1 MTEQKLQPVY
11 RRDYRVPDYWI
22 DSVQLSFQ
30 LEERAT
36 RVRAT
41 LQVRANDAVDGGR
54 RPLVLNGEG
63 LQTQAI
69 RIDGRELPS
78 NEWQI
83 EGQQLTVPAPS
94 SRFCVETEVLIDPQ
108 ANTELSGLYTSSG
121 NFCTQCEAEGFR
133 RITWFLDRP
142 DVMARFTTRIE
153 ADAERYPVLLSNGNR
168 TGGGELEGGRHWV
181 CWEDPFP
188 KPSYLFALVAGNLK
202 ARRGEFA
209 TRSGRRV
216 QLEIWVEPENID
228 SCDHALLSLKKSM
241 AWDEEVFGLEY
252 DLDIYMVVAVNDF
265 NMGAMENKGLNVFNS
280 KFVLAKPE
288 TATDDDYDG
297 IEAVIAHEYF
307 HNWTGN
313 RVTCRDWFQLTLKE
327 GLTVYRDQEFSAD
340 QSSAA
345 VKRIEDVIQLRSA
358 QFAEDSGPMS
368 HPVRPESYVEMN
380 NFYTTTVYEKGAE
393 IVRLYERLLGRAGFR
408 RGMDLYF
415 ERHDGSAVTCN
426 DFRAAMA
433 DANGVDL
440 TDFEAW
446 YCQSGTPTLTAR
458 DRYDAQSKQYHLT
471 LKQSASRAA
480 DQTDGA
486 GSNESAELERL
497 KRIPLPIPVL
507 VGLIGSDGKDM
518 PSAYPKSTS
527 SSSVGDSAGD
537 SKAAEARAMLV
548 PEVKVGQRG
557 CLLLLR
563 ESEQTFTF
571 DNVYEPPVLSALRDF
586 SAPVKWIQ
594 ERDRKQ
600 LAFQMAC
607 DSDAFNRWDAGQE
620 LAQSVL
626 LETISKIQ
634 DGEALSLDPDWL
646 GAFGKVVRDSELD
659 SALKA
664 KAMGMPGERYLGQ
677 QMDCVDPVSIHR
689 AREFCAHGLASS
701 LQSELWQ
708 LFEVNGDNGDYSLD
722 RAAVNRR
729 LLKNTALGLLSRLEV
744 PQVVAAAMEQFEASN
759 NMTDC
764 YAALE
769 VLCELDAA
777 ERGEAL
783 ERFYKRW
790 KDDPLVLD
798 KWFRVQA
805 LSARPQTLQ
814 EVIRLRGHADFHLSN
829 PNRVRSLI
837 GCFAQLNQLGFHADT
852 GEGYRFIADNVIELD
867 GINPQVASRLVSAFN
882 HWRRFDAKRQA
893 AMSRELERIAAH
905 AGLSRDV
912 GEIVGR
918 ALSS

>member
-36 RVRAT
+36 RVLASM
-41 LQVRANDAVDGGR
+41 QVRANDAVDGVL

-78 NEWQI
+78 DEWQI
-83 EGQQLTVPAPS
+83 EESQLTVAAPS
-94 SRFCVETEVLIDPQ
+94 KSFCLETEVLIDPH

-153 ADAERYPVLLSNGNR
+153 ADAERYAVLLSNGNR
-168 TGGGELEGGRHWV
+168 TGGGKLAGGRHWV
-181 CWEDPFP
+181 RWEDPFP
-188 KPSYLFALVAGNLK
+188 KPSYLFALVAGRLE
-202 ARRGEFA
+202 ACRGEFV
-209 TRSGRRV
+209 TRSGRSV

-280 KFVLAKPE
+280 KYVLAKPE

-345 VKRIEDVIQLRSA
+345 VKRIEDVMQLRSA

-393 IVRLYERLLGRAGFR
+393 IVRLYQRLLGREGFR

-433 DANGVDL
+433 DANDVDL

-446 YCQSGTPTLTAR
+446 YCQSGTPTLRAQG
-458 DRYDAQSKQYHLT
+458 RYDAQSKQYHLT
-471 LKQSASRAA
+471 LEQSAGRAA
-480 DQTDGA
+480 N
-486 GSNESAELERL
+486 SNADKADAVVSKANAELERL
-497 KRIPLPIPVL
+497 KEIPLPIPVL
-507 VGLIGSDGKDM
+507 VALIGSDGNDM
-518 PSAYPKSTS
+518 AIAYPASTAS
-527 SSSVGDSAGD
+527 KRSGDTQ
-537 SKAAEARAMLV
+537 AAEPKAMLV
-548 PEVKVGQRG
+548 PEVKVGERG

-571 DNVYEPPVLSALRDF
+571 DNVEEPPVLSALRDF

-600 LAFQMAC
+600 LALQMAC
-607 DSDAFNRWDAGQE
+607 DRDAFNRWDAGQE

-634 DGEALSLDPDWL
+634 NGKALSLDADWL
-646 GAFGKVVRDSELD
+646 GAFGKVVDDSTLD

-664 KAMGMPGERYLGQ
+664 KAMELPGERYLGQ

-689 AREFCAHGLASS
+689 AREFCALELARS
-701 LQSELWQ
+701 LRTELWQ
-708 LFEVNGDNGDYSLD
+708 LFEANCDNRAYSLD
-722 RAAVNRR
+722 RDAVNRR
-729 LLKNTALGLLSRLEV
+729 LLKNMALGLLSRLEE
-744 PQVVAAAMEQFEASN
+744 PQVVAAAMEQFKTSN

-769 VLCELDAA
+769 ILCELNAE

-783 ERFYKRW
+783 ESFYTRW
-790 KDDPLVLD
+790 KQDPLVLD

-814 EVIRLRGHADFHLSN
+814 EVIRLRGHSDFHLGN

-837 GCFAQLNQLGFHADT
+837 GCFAQLNQLGFHAGT

-867 GINPQVASRLVSAFN
+867 SINPQVASRLVSAFN
-882 HWRRFDAKRQA
+882 HWRRFDAERQA
-893 AMSRELERIAAH
+893 AMSCELERIAAH

-912 GEIVGR
+912 GEIVSR
-918 ALSS
+918 ALRS